1 MLERR
6 SRRIRTMQTNGES
19 KDAKLHNLK
28 RGANNTSTL
37 SIRGKKALTPFSPYI
52 QAVNDAKKNQWS
64 PTNLD
69 GYFVVNIFILIFSFL
84 LCPPKLSW
92 FDTIA

>member
-1 MLERR
+1 
-6 SRRIRTMQTNGES
+6 MQTNGES
-19 KDAKLHNLK
+19 KDARLHNLK
-28 RGANNTSTL
+28 RGANDTSTL

-84 LCPPKLSW
+84 LCPPKLSE